1 MKERKR
7 FIGCWLG
14 AALMLLLGLTVA
26 LSGCVKHDYDFSSTV
41 IHTDPLT
48 TRPKA
53 DFSNLAGI
61 YKSEFTMTEPVRDS
75 LTDETTSTRL
85 RMYLM
90 ITEDGSFAFSNKLE
104 FDNAAYGAGSLG
116 LYLDE
121 EPVFIYFVL
130 NNKSVTTGS
139 RVSRYEVGKN
149 GEITFLSTMWYGTS
163 SPSTEGDDG
172 TVFPTFV
179 PYKEPDAK
187 DLTMGPEA
195 IEVISSVRAE
205 TTTVRARATTATTAT
220 TSEHSTT
227 GTTAGTT
234 GSTARYTTNGYIK
247 YTYKYNPGGGVTR
260 PAYTYTMPDG
270 SGKKKNDKPT
280 RAAITAAPHTTAED
294 DDDELLTTA
303 PVTSED
309 EDATTETPEED

>member
-7 FIGCWLG
+7 SIGCWLG
-14 AALMLLLGLTVA
+14 AALMLLLGMTVA
-26 LSGCVKHDYDFSSTV
+26 LSGCVRHDYDFSSTV

-53 DFSNLAGI
+53 DFSMLAGI
-61 YKSEFTMTEPVRDS
+61 YKSDFTMTEPVRDS
-75 LTDETTSTRL
+75 LTDQTTSTRL
-85 RMYLM
+85 HMYLM

-116 LYLDE
+116 MYLDE
-121 EPVFIYFVL
+121 EPVFIYFAL

-149 GEITFLSTMWYGTS
+149 GEITFLSTMWYGTA
-163 SPSTEGDDG
+163 SPSTEGDEG

-179 PYKEPDAK
+179 PYTVPEAK

-195 IEVISSVRAE
+195 VEVISSARAE
-205 TTTVRARATTATTAT
+205 TTTRVRATTAATTTAE
-220 TSEHSTT
+220 SSTT

-234 GSTARYTTNGYIK
+234 ASTAAKYTTNGYIK
-247 YTYKYNPGGGVTR
+247 YTYKYNPGSGATR
-260 PAYTYTMPDG
+260 TAYTYTMPDG
-270 SGKKKNDKPT
+270 SGKKKNDKTT
-280 RAAITAAPHTTAED
+280 RAATTAAPHTTEED
-294 DDDELLTTA
+294 EDDELLTTA

-309 EDATTETPEED
+309 EEDTTAAPEED